1 MRTRQQKEF
10 IMRTS
15 SAERAL
21 NVNTNSER
29 MKNLMQAGYVPVKAM
44 IVSVDPPFI
53 TIPCQFNPSEIR
65 FSKGTRWSDSTEEAG
80 NNAPTLAKRNVP
92 KSYFKHGEAPRLK
105 MSLFFDTSEVGHMDV
120 RHYTDLLVALTVIN
134 PTTKAS
140 GEERPSLVKFIW
152 GMFSASLT
160 MSFTGY
166 IPSVDLT
173 FSLFLPDGTPVRAE
187 AEIELVAVSS
197 MLPFQNPTS
206 RSEARQMWVVTE
218 GQTLDWIA
226 YQAYGDPSHWRHI
239 AEANGLLD
247 PRNLKPGQV
256 LKLTP
261 LPPPGL

>member
-1 MRTRQQKEF
+1 MIGRV
-10 IMRTS
+10 
-15 SAERAL
+15 L
-21 NVNTNSER
+21 NVDANR
-29 MKNLMQAGYVPVKAM
+29 AARVLQAGYAPVKAM

-65 FSKGTRWSDSTEEAG
+65 FSKGTRWGNSAEEG
-80 NNAPTLAKRNVP
+80 GDNPPTLAKRNVP

-105 MSLFFDTSEVGHMDV
+105 MNLFFDTSEVGRMDV
-120 RHYTDLLVALTVIN
+120 RYYTDLLVALTLIN
-134 PTTKAS
+134 PATKIS

-160 MSFTGY
+160 MSFTAY
-166 IPSVDLT
+166 IPSVELT

-226 YQAYGDPSHWRHI
+226 YQAYGDPAHWRHI
-239 AEANGLLD
+239 ADTNGLLD
-247 PRNLKPGQV
+247 PRDLRPGQV

-261 LPPPGL
+261 LPTLSFE

>member
-1 MRTRQQKEF
+1 MAILPAGGNREAR
-10 IMRTS
+10 
-15 SAERAL
+15 L
-21 NVNTNSER
+21 
-29 MKNLMQAGYVPVKAM
+29 LQAGYVPVKAM
-44 IVSVDPPFI
+44 IVSVDPPFL

-65 FSKGTRWSDSTEEAG
+65 FSKGANWNDGTTQGEGDATPS
-80 NNAPTLAKRNVP
+80 LAKRNVP
-92 KSYFKHGEAPRLK
+92 KSFFKHGQAPRLS
-105 MSLFFDTSEVGHMDV
+105 MSLFFDTSETGRMDV
-120 RHYTDLLVALTVIN
+120 RYYTDMLVALTLIN
-134 PTTKAS
+134 PLTKVS

-187 AEIELVAVSS
+187 AEIELIAVSS

-226 YQAYGDPSHWRHI
+226 YQTYGDPAQWRHI
-239 AEANGLLD
+239 ADANGLLD

-261 LPPPGL
+261 LPSPAG

>member
-1 MRTRQQKEF
+1 MSELN
-10 IMRTS
+10 S
-15 SAERAL
+15 LGRAL
-21 NVNTNSER
+21 NVNTNSDR
-29 MKNLMQAGYVPVKAM
+29 AQSMLQAGYVPVKAM

-65 FSKGTRWSDSTEEAG
+65 FSKGTRWGNSAEEGGG
-80 NNAPTLAKRNVP
+80 NSPTLAKRNVP

-105 MSLFFDTSEVGHMDV
+105 MDLFFDTSEVGRMDV
-120 RHYTDLLVALTVIN
+120 RYYTDLLVALTVIN
-134 PTTKAS
+134 PATKIS
-140 GEERPSLVKFIW
+140 GEERPPLVKFIW

-166 IPSVDLT
+166 IPSVDLK

-206 RSEARQMWVVTE
+206 RAEARQMWIVTE

-226 YQAYGDPSHWRHI
+226 HQVYGDASQWRHI
-239 AEANGLLD
+239 ADVNGLLD
-247 PRNLKPGQV
+247 PRNLRPGQI

-261 LPPPGL
+261 LPVSGL

>member
-1 MRTRQQKEF
+1 MTL
-10 IMRTS
+10 
-15 SAERAL
+15 RAR
-21 NVNTNSER
+21 NFDADRAAR
-29 MKNLMQAGYVPVKAM
+29 MLDAGYVPVKAM
-44 IVSVDPPFI
+44 IVSIDPPFL
-53 TIPCQFNPSEIR
+53 TIPCQFNPGEIR
-65 FSKGTRWSDSTEEAG
+65 FSKGTNWSNGTEDDA
-80 NNAPTLAKRNVP
+80 NNAPNLAKRNVP
-92 KSYFKHGEAPRLK
+92 KSYFKHGQAPRLS
-105 MSLFFDTSEVGHMDV
+105 MSLFFDTSETGRMDV
-120 RHYTDLLVALTVIN
+120 RYYTVLLVALTLIN
-134 PTTKAS
+134 PSTKVS

-226 YQAYGDPSHWRHI
+226 YQTYGDPAHWRHI
-239 AEANGLLD
+239 ADTNGLLD

-261 LPPPGL
+261 LPTPGG

>member
-1 MRTRQQKEF
+1 MMLPQ
-10 IMRTS
+10 
-15 SAERAL
+15 AL
-21 NVNTNSER
+21 NFNVQRAARVVE
-29 MKNLMQAGYVPVKAM
+29 AGHVPVKAM
-44 IVSVDPPFI
+44 IVSVDPPFL

-65 FSKGTRWSDSTEEAG
+65 FSKGTVWSDG
-80 NNAPTLAKRNVP
+80 RKGDDDDNAPNLAKRNVP
-92 KSYFKHGEAPRLK
+92 KSYFKHGEAPRLR
-105 MSLFFDTSEVGHMDV
+105 MSLFFDTSEMEHMDV
-120 RHYTDLLVALTVIN
+120 RYYTDLLVALTLIN
-134 PTTKAS
+134 PATKVS

-226 YQAYGDPSHWRHI
+226 YQTYGDPAQWRHI
-239 AEANGLLD
+239 AQANGLRD
-247 PRNLKPGQV
+247 PRNLRPGQV

-261 LPPPGL
+261 LPSPGG